1 MRAYSAFSVLEVKR
15 DSEATKR
22 RSGPALR
29 PCGMI
34 LAEYREVS
42 VIPAYK
48 DKERGTW
55 YASFYYT
62 DWQGHRKLKKK
73 RGFARQKDA
82 KAFEDEFLKT
92 RAQSCDMTFGSMVEL
107 YLDDMEHRLKA
118 NTMRNKRYLYKARI
132 LPFFQDLKIND
143 ITPAHVRKWQSNLLA
158 EGVAP
163 TYAKTINNQLSAVFN
178 YACQYYGLSLI
189 HI

>member
-1 MRAYSAFSVLEVKR
+1 
-15 DSEATKR
+15 
-22 RSGPALR
+22 
-29 PCGMI
+29 MI

-118 NTMRNKRYLYKARI
+118 NTMRNKRYLYQARI

-163 TYAKTINNQLSAVFN
+163 TYAKTINNQLSAPSSRI
-178 YACQYYGLSLI
+178 ACQMLSGPAASPAWTVICQPASRARLK
-189 HI
+189 

>member
-1 MRAYSAFSVLEVKR
+1 
-15 DSEATKR
+15 
-22 RSGPALR
+22 
-29 PCGMI
+29 MI
-34 LAEYREVS
+34 LAEHREVS

-118 NTMRNKRYLYKARI
+118 NTMRNKRYLYQARI

-163 TYAKTINNQLSAVFN
+163 TYAKIRADRLSDLQRAYQAAVD
-178 YACQYYGLSLI
+178 AGEPGASEQIADLI
-189 HI
+189 RAYQRSEGVRLQAVPPAYRVK